1 MYRVPQRYDPRR
13 GWVAALLACLSL
25 ASLSLLSPAVAE
37 AQVVRTTRAENLRIE
52 PNGALIAALEPVTEL
67 RLLET
72 RDTWVHAELE
82 GWVWARSLQVVDRDG
97 FDLVVSLE
105 GGENLRERPQGP
117 ALAFLQ
123 EGALLEELER
133 IPGWILVRRRGWIWR
148 ASVEIDESVQLPV
161 ETARP
166 GSGAPA
172 GAGSGGEARTPPASS
187 PAPAGT
193 GATGVDSAGMSAVRP
208 FRIEP
213 GTVVRRTPD
222 GDTLAVV
229 DEPGRVAIVGS
240 EGEWARVLIEGWV
253 RLPEGT
259 EVRPT
264 GDRPPAGPGGLGL
277 DDVVADP
284 ASATGALV
292 TWTLQ
297 FISLERAGTG
307 RPEFSQGE
315 AYLLMRPASEGTG
328 RFVYVVIPESA
339 VEQAEDFVPL
349 ERLEVV
355 GRIRTGASAVTGGP
369 VLDLVEMT
377 RRR

>member
-1 MYRVPQRYDPRR
+1 
-13 GWVAALLACLSL
+13 VAL
-25 ASLSLLSPAVAE
+25 E
-37 AQVVRTTRAENLRIE
+37 AQVVRVTRGENLRIE
-52 PNGALIAALEPVTEL
+52 PNGALIGALEPGTEL

-72 RDTWVHAELE
+72 RDTWVQAELE
-82 GWVWARSLQVVDRDG
+82 GWVWARSLRVVDRDSL
-97 FDLVVSLE
+97 DLVVSLE

-148 ASVEIDESVQLPV
+148 ASVEVDASVTVPV
-161 ETARP
+161 ETGRVGVEP
-166 GSGAPA
+166 TLDSIGV
-172 GAGSGGEARTPPASS
+172 PASGTEATD
-187 PAPAGT
+187 PGAAGET
-193 GATGVDSAGMSAVRP
+193 GADGPVVRP
-208 FRIEP
+208 FSIEP

-253 RLPEGT
+253 RLPEGA
-259 EVRPT
+259 EVDPNAVAT
-264 GDRPPAGPGGLGL
+264 QAGGGGLTIE
-277 DDVVADP
+277 DVVASP
-284 ASATGALV
+284 ATATGAVV
-292 TWTLQ
+292 TWELQ
-297 FISLERAGTG
+297 FISLERAGAG

-315 AYLLMRPASEGTG
+315 AYLLTRPASEGTG
-328 RFVYVVIPESA
+328 RFVYVVVPETA
-339 VEQAEDFVPL
+339 VEDAEDFVPL

-355 GRIRTGASAVTGGP
+355 GRIRAGASPVTGGP